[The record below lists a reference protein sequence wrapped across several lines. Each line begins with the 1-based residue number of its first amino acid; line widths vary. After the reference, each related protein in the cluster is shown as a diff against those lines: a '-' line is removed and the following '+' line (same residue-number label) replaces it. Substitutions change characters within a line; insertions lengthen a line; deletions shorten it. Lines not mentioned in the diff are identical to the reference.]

1 MGFLFLNAIMQ
12 FLASTRRRSLHQNV
26 EQIMRSKLP
35 SSKGEMDFLFLVSML
50 KLWQLQQVCGI
61 YLLNARLCDC
71 DLSAVE
77 GLGNDFTTDANIGL
91 VNPSTPATVRV
102 NFRADGVALE
112 PDETFRLTLS
122 DGFGLESG
130 SKNVFLQDTAE
141 FTIIDSDGL

>member
-1 MGFLFLNAIMQ
+1 MQ
-12 FLASTRRRSLHQNV
+12 FLASTRHRSLHQNV

-35 SSKGEMDFLFLVSML
+35 SSKEMVVSWFFLVSML

-61 YLLNARLCDC
+61 CLLNARQCDC
-71 DLSAVE
+71 SLPAVE
-77 GLGNDFTTDANIGL
+77 GLGNDFTTDPGHIGI

-112 PDETFRLTLS
+112 PDETFRLTLN
-122 DGFGLESG
+122 DGFGPQSG
-130 SKNVFLQDTAE
+130 AKNVFLQDIAE